1 MAEEKKHRQ
10 SRDLADIDGDAI
22 GILVTTPS
30 FKRSP
35 CQSLKTRFCAFKMDL
50 KIRWKINSLFFLCG
64 CWFCYVSGMPST
76 TTFVSWIGER
86 DFKAAADPG
95 GQPDGCPIAHA
106 LNHLAP
112 SEDQPV
118 RVILLHDPDDPTKHR
133 NAATVVDWIKRT
145 WLVTDVVHH
154 EIAGDNVESSYA
166 GLHERIE
173 PVVMEALEADRS
185 SPVLLNGSSG
195 RPIIHGVFMTI
206 AVPHDRITLLHCW
219 RPGEVVPLDLP
230 DSVLVDFRR
239 ESRARAVAK
248 FTGGRKNAD
257 DAAEEFRRITGDSP
271 GMTHAVVLAHRFATA
286 GKEPILLLGETG
298 AGKELFAEAIH
309 AASPRGKT
317 ADGGT
322 RPLVTIN
329 CGALPESLI
338 ESELFGHVKG
348 AFTGADKDKGG
359 LFDEAN
365 EGTIFLDE
373 IGDLPLSLQV
383 RLLRVLNDGEIRPV
397 GSSTTHTVDVRI
409 VAATHCDLRKMV
421 ADGTFR
427 QDLWYRLAVC
437 PIDIP
442 PLRER
447 GRDLATL
454 IKLEWERIVTE
465 LEAGIDARTLSAGAL
480 GVLQKHDWPGN
491 VRELKATLTRLAIS
505 STHAKVTKQE
515 AADAIQPVPSTGA
528 DGILNRSMAPERPVD
543 LKGILNEVVGHYMER
558 AYESAGTMTKAAQ
571 MLGIVGPKQTGGN
584 TKFRDWAR
592 QYKVESLKK
601 QLDIK
606 DG

>member
-1 MAEEKKHRQ
+1 MA
-10 SRDLADIDGDAI
+10 
-22 GILVTTPS
+22 
-30 FKRSP
+30 
-35 CQSLKTRFCAFKMDL
+35 
-50 KIRWKINSLFFLCG
+50 
-64 CWFCYVSGMPST
+64 ST

-95 GQPDGCPIAHA
+95 GQSDGCPIAHA

-112 SEDQPV
+112 SEDTPV
-118 RVILLHDPDDPTKHR
+118 RVILLHDPDDPAKDR
-133 NAATVVDWIKRT
+133 RAATVVEWIKQT
-145 WLVTDVVHH
+145 WPISDVADH
-154 EIAGDNVESSYA
+154 EIDGENLESSYA

-185 SPVLLNGSSG
+185 SSVILNGSSG

-219 RPGEVVPLDLP
+219 RPDKVVPLDLP

-248 FTGGRKNAD
+248 FTGGRKGAD
-257 DAAEEFRRITGDSP
+257 DAAEEFKRITGDSP
-271 GMTHAVVLAHRFATA
+271 GMTHAVALAHRFATA

-317 ADGGT
+317 SDGGK

-338 ESELFGHVKG
+338 ESELFGHNKG

-397 GSSTTHTVDVRI
+397 GSSTTHKVDVRI
-409 VAATHCDLRKMV
+409 VAATHRDLRQMV
-421 ADGTFR
+421 AEGTFR

-447 GRDLATL
+447 GRDLGTL
-454 IKLEWERIVTE
+454 IKLEWDRIVAD
-465 LEAGIDARTLSAGAL
+465 LEASIDARTLSAGAL
-480 GVLQKHDWPGN
+480 GILQKHDWPGN
-491 VRELKATLTRLAIS
+491 VRELKATLTRLAIA

-515 AADAIQPVPSTGA
+515 AADAIHPAPSPGG
-528 DGILNRSMAPERPVD
+528 DGILNRSMTQERPID
-543 LKGILNEVVGHYMER
+543 LNAILDEVVGHYMER
-558 AYESAGTMTKAAQ
+558 AYESVANLTKAAR
-571 MLGIVGPKQTGGN
+571 MLGIVGPDQAGGN

-592 QYKVESLKK
+592 QYHVESLKK
-601 QLDIK
+601 QLGIND
-606 DG
+606 D